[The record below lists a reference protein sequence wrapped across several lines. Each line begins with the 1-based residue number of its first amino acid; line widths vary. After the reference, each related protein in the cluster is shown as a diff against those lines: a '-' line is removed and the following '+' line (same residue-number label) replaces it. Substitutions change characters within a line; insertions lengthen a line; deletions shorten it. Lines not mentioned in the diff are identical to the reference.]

1 MKNLYAKFVFWLI
14 KPALNLKATHKVEIR
29 SDGKRLADVITDD
42 LRQRGA
48 HHQAIEKTLYPSG
61 KNKSPEEAEQLAAG
75 DVKSAR
81 INNLS
86 VNKITCRGQS

>member
-42 LRQRGA
+42 LRQGGA
-48 HHQAIEKTLYPSG
+48 CHQALKKTFYPSG
-61 KNKSPEEAEQLAAG
+61 KNKSSEEAEQLAAG

-86 VNKITCRGQS
+86 VNKITCRRQS